1 MKKVVKK
8 HSKSHLPRAIRDL
21 CRWKVV
27 AVKKG
32 DGRHVKWLPTEDC
45 DFHPLA
51 KIHTAIRKGEVIA
64 AQHRVEKWHYEL
76 WVQSPRTGKNIK

>member
-45 DFHPLA
+45 DFHP
-51 KIHTAIRKGEVIA
+51 
-64 AQHRVEKWHYEL
+64 HYEL
-76 WVQSPRTGKNIK
+76 WVQYPRKGANKK